1 MQHSVLVIGVGSI
14 GERHTRCFQNT
25 GRARVSIAEINP
37 TLRETVAARYA
48 VPHFP
53 SLEAALQTP
62 PEVAVVCTPAPFH
75 IPMTRSLVAA
85 GVHVLIEKPLGTN
98 EAGLR
103 ELLDEWQQ
111 RPVTLGVAYVYRAFP
126 ELQAARELLQS
137 GEFGNPLQV
146 TVVGGQHFPTYRP
159 AYRDIYYARHETGG
173 GAIQDAI
180 THLLN
185 LGEWLVGPIRRLV
198 CDAAHQSLPGVEVE
212 DTVHLLARHQSP
224 GSTQPTIL
232 GSYSINQYQAPNEIV
247 IQVVCE
253 RGTVRCEI
261 HRQRLMTMTQPGAEW
276 TCREFGPR
284 ERDDVYLRQAHQFL
298 DAVEQRQTPACSLAE
313 GWQTLRC
320 NLAALRSSE
329 TAAWQS
335 IEPVSVS

>member
-25 GRARVSIAEINP
+25 GRARVSITEINP
-37 TLRETVAARYA
+37 TLRQTIAQRYS
-48 VPHFP
+48 VPEFP
-53 SLEAALQTP
+53 TLEAALQTP
-62 PEVAVVCTPAPFH
+62 PDVAVVCTPAPFH
-75 IPMTRSLVAA
+75 VPMTRQLIAA
-85 GVHVLIEKPLGTN
+85 GVHVLIEKPLGTT
-98 EAGLR
+98 EAGLP
-103 ELLDEWQQ
+103 ELMTECGA

-126 ELQAARELLQS
+126 EMQAARELLKS
-137 GEFGNPLQV
+137 GELGAPLQL

-159 AYRDIYYARHETGG
+159 AYREIYYARREMGG
-173 GAIQDAI
+173 GAIQDAL

-198 CDAAHQSLPGVEVE
+198 CDSAHQALPGVEVE
-212 DTVHLLARHQSP
+212 DTVHLLARHQPVGATEASLP
-224 GSTQPTIL
+224 

-247 IQVVCE
+247 IQVVCS
-253 RGTVRCEI
+253 RGTIRCEV
-261 HRQRLMTMTQPGAEW
+261 HRQRLMWMTEPGGEW
-276 TCREFGPR
+276 TSREFGPR
-284 ERDDVYLRQAHQFL
+284 ERDDVYLRQAQQFL

-335 IEPVSVS
+335 IDPIHSH